1 MLRNKDFWVGLLV
14 GVVLYYVYTTHIRKG
29 PAQ

>member
-1 MLRNKDFWVGLLV
+1 MFRNKDFWVGLLIGLLV
-14 GVVLYYVYTTHIRKG
+14 YYVYTTHIKKG